1 MTYSPG
7 SPGNPPGG
15 FPPAQPPGSYQSGS
29 YSDSG
34 SYPGSGAYSSG
45 SYNAPTQSF
54 APAAEPGPSKLPL
67 YLSAAVVVLGL
78 AAYLSSFGPVFTSS
92 AELGPISVEATSG
105 GGVFL
110 TLATLLAALL
120 AAVGLVP
127 KVKGHLAVVA
137 ILSVLG
143 VLVVVS
149 QLFNT
154 SNYVTTGWAAW
165 LVLAFSLLQAIVAIG
180 ALLLEAGVLSAPS
193 PRPKYEQPQYGQYG
207 PPGGYY
213 SQGPGQQAPGQQPQG
228 PRPGYPTQYGT
239 YSPGATGGYGQ
250 SGSSDNSPPTPPTGF
265 PSFSPPPAVGSGQ
278 HTAQPQQPQPQ
289 QPQTQQS
296 APSPGPT
303 SS

>member
-7 SPGNPPGG
+7 NQPGAGG
-15 FPPAQPPGSYQSGS
+15 FPSAQPPGSYG
-29 YSDSG
+29 
-34 SYPGSGAYSSG
+34 
-45 SYNAPTQSF
+45 APTQSF
-54 APAAEPGPSKLPL
+54 ASPAEPGPGKLPL

-105 GGVFL
+105 GGIFL

-120 AAVGLVP
+120 AAVGLLP
-127 KVKGHLAVVA
+127 KTKGHLAFVT
-137 ILSVLG
+137 ILAVLG

-154 SNYVTTGWAAW
+154 SSYVTTGWAAW
-165 LVLAFSLLQAIVAIG
+165 LVLAFAVLQAVVAVG
-180 ALLLEAGVLSAPS
+180 ALLLEAGVISAPA

-213 SQGPGQQAPGQQPQG
+213 GQPGPQGPPQHPGQQSG
-228 PRPGYPTQYGT
+228 RPGYPSQYGG
-239 YSPGATGGYGQ
+239 YAPTGSFGP
-250 SGSSDNSPPTPPTGF
+250 DNSPPTPPTGY

-278 HTAQPQQPQPQ
+278 HTAPTPPVQHQPQAESP
-289 QPQTQQS
+289 

-303 SS
+303 PS

>member
-1 MTYSPG
+1 MPKPVFVSVTPVTPHDTGEVMTYSPG
-7 SPGNPPGG
+7 NPPGGG
-15 FPPAQPPGSYQSGS
+15 FPPAQPPGSY
-29 YSDSG
+29 
-34 SYPGSGAYSSG
+34 SSG
-45 SYNAPTQSF
+45 SYTAPTQSF
-54 APAAEPGPSKLPL
+54 APATEPGPKLPL

-105 GGVFL
+105 GGPFL

-137 ILSVLG
+137 ILATLG
-143 VLVVVS
+143 VLVVIG

-154 SNYVTTGWAAW
+154 SSYVTTGWAAW
-165 LVLAFSLLQAIVAIG
+165 LVLAFSVLQAIVAIA
-180 ALLLEAGVLSAPS
+180 ALLIEAGVISAPT

-207 PPGGYY
+207 PPSGYY
-213 SQGPGQQAPGQQPQG
+213 GQPQGQPQQQGPQQQG
-228 PRPGYPTQYGT
+228 PRPGYPTQYGAYT
-239 YSPGATGGYGQ
+239 PGPTSGYVPQ
-250 SGSSDNSPPTPPTGF
+250 ESQDNSPPTPPTGY

-278 HTAQPQQPQPQ
+278 HTAPQPQP
-289 QPQTQQS
+289 PQTQQS

-303 SS
+303 PS

>member
-7 SPGNPPGG
+7 NQPGG
-15 FPPAQPPGSYQSGS
+15 FPPAQPPGSY
-29 YSDSG
+29 
-34 SYPGSGAYSSG
+34 GA
-45 SYNAPTQSF
+45 ATQSF

-67 YLSAAVVVLGL
+67 YLSVAVVVFGL

-110 TLATLLAALL
+110 TLATLLAALV
-120 AAVGLVP
+120 AAVGLLP
-127 KVKGHLAVVA
+127 KARGYLAIVT

-143 VLVVVS
+143 VLVVLG

-154 SNYVTTGWAAW
+154 SSYVTTGWAAW
-165 LVLAFSLLQAIVAIG
+165 LVLAFAVLQAIVAIG
-180 ALLLEAGVLSAPS
+180 ALLLEAGVLSAPA
-193 PRPKYEQPQYGQYG
+193 PKPKYEQPQYGQYG

-213 SQGPGQQAPGQQPQG
+213 GQPTQQGPPPNVGQQ
-228 PRPGYPTQYGT
+228 RPGYPSQYGG
-239 YSPGATGGYGQ
+239 YGNPATGGFGPL
-250 SGSSDNSPPTPPTGF
+250 GPDNSPPTPPTGY

-278 HTAQPQQPQPQ
+278 HTAPVPAQPQPQ
-289 QPQTQQS
+289 TQSS

-303 SS
+303 PS